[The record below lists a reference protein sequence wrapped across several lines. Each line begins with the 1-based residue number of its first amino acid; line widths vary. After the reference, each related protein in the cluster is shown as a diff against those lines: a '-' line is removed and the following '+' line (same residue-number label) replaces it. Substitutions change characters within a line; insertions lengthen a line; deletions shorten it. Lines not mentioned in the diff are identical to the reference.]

1 MEGTGGIN
9 RIQASPHPLSTQ
21 ILTNF
26 ENLYLHFCMHVY
38 VYRGHRTQCTYITQ
52 ISNSSELHADWQV
65 QFASETFLLAMKC

>member
-26 ENLYLHFCMHVY
+26 ENLYIYIFACMY
-38 VYRGHRTQCTYITQ
+38 TGDTGHNVRIFTQ